1 MGHEHDSEM
10 VILSRQQCLARLAET
25 PLGRVGVS
33 IGALPAILP
42 VHYAMVDDS
51 IVFRTT
57 RGTKLDAAAADSVVA
72 FEVDAQDLVEDG
84 WWSVLVQGIAKPV
97 AIHEDRAQR
106 AGPNPR
112 VWPGS
117 GEESRLL
124 RLEAHAM
131 HGRLFRAAPDQ
142 PLGRPID

>member
-1 MGHEHDSEM
+1 M
-10 VILSRQQCLARLAET
+10 
-25 PLGRVGVS
+25 S
-33 IGALPAILP
+33 IEALPAILP

-72 FEVDAQDLVEDG
+72 FEVDAQDFVEDG

-97 AIHEDRAQR
+97 ASHEERAHGG
-106 AGPNPR
+106 GPTPR

-124 RLEAHAM
+124 RLEAHTM

-142 PLGRPID
+142 PLGRPTD